1 MSREAASTWP
11 EALPQPSLSLGLVA
25 CAPLFLCYEIGVAMG
40 GPEVGRSGAELFLG
54 LALAPVGETAHVL
67 RWGGIALLLAW
78 AAWRVR
84 RSEEAPA
91 SAIGAKLGEGLVAG
105 MALGPLLIA
114 MIGVFDAPEL
124 VWNLPAGRPEHAPT
138 LARACRL
145 LGASVWEELLFR
157 VAVYGITFLFV
168 ARTLHFLGVA
178 RGVAGWVGELVALL
192 GSSVLFA
199 AFHLAALH
207 AWPGGGGEPFDAAVF
222 LWRLLAGLLLA
233 ALFRWRGLGVCA
245 WAHGLFNL
253 ALALGASPGVF
264 RSG

>member
-1 MSREAASTWP
+1 MRRDVESAWP
-11 EALPQPSLSLGLVA
+11 DALPQPGLSLGLVV
-25 CAPLFLCYEIGVAMG
+25 CAPLFLCYELGLAMG
-40 GPEVGRSGAELFLG
+40 GPEVGRSGAELVLG
-54 LALAPVGETAHVL
+54 LALAPAGGMEPVL

-78 AAWRVR
+78 AALRVR
-84 RSEEAPA
+84 RFEEAPA

-105 MALGPLLIA
+105 VALGPLLIA

-124 VWNLPAGRPEHAPT
+124 VWNLPAGRPVEAPT

-157 VAVYGITFLFV
+157 VAAYGITFLFV

-178 RGVAGWVGELVALL
+178 RGVAGWIGEMVALL

-199 AFHLAALH
+199 AFHLAALQP
-207 AWPGGGGEPFDAAVF
+207 WPGGGGEPFDAAVF

-253 ALALGASPGVF
+253 ALALGAGPGVF